1 MRCRWRA
8 RSTDAEAATRIPRST
23 ASRTIPAARQT
34 RRTVPMTSMAAAGL
48 PLLAMLASRTSA
60 PPVAAAGAVAPK
72 AIRAPTAAS
81 PQPRPSACQ
90 SRIATAGERRGHEAA
105 ARALA
110 AGIQPTAIVARITTA
125 ADTTSPSGSPAERS
139 QCPQQCLGLGAGHAV
154 REPRERGLPVAG
166 LVQRAQH
173 ELGHVCFPAFCRTIV
188 PCPAIALPPGEAL
201 LGKAVEH
208 RHHSCVCQVPIS
220 EQAAHLANAQRVGG
234 LPEHIHYGALEL
246 PKSVH
251 PPILTRTNQAQGQRA
266 AGLAGVPR
274 LAGCGSGPVP
284 LTCVCDRA
292 KDRCQRRPCHPDGPW
307 GPARHAGLAT
317 GFTSLPRDAGPAW
330 RLHPAGRR
338 LACCRRA
345 RAGRARR

>member
-8 RSTDAEAATRIPRST
+8 RSTDAEAATRIQRST

-48 PLLAMLASRTSA
+48 PLLAMLASRSSA

-90 SRIATAGERRGHEAA
+90 SRIAAAGDRRGQEAA

-110 AGIQPTAIVARITTA
+110 AGMQPTAIVARTTTA
-125 ADTTSPSGSPAERS
+125 ADTTSPSGCPAERS
-139 QCPQQCLGLGAGHAV
+139 EGAQQCLRLGTGHAASES
-154 REPRERGLPVAG
+154 RQRSLPIAG

-173 ELGHVCFPAFCRTIV
+173 ELGHVCFPAFSGAIV
-188 PCPAIALPPGEAL
+188 PCTAIALPPGEAL

-208 RHHSCVCQVPIS
+208 RHHRGMCQLPIS
-220 EQAAHLANAQRVGG
+220 EQAAYLANAQRVGG
-234 LPEHIHYGALEL
+234 LPEHVHYGALKL

-251 PPILTRTNQAQGQRA
+251 PQILSLTNQTQGRRSAGPEPARQARPA
-266 AGLAGVPR
+266 AAAARG
-274 LAGCGSGPVP
+274 P
-284 LTCVCDRA
+284 LTCVCGRTQE
-292 KDRCQRRPCHPDGPW
+292 RCQC
-307 GPARHAGLAT
+307 
-317 GFTSLPRDAGPAW
+317 
-330 RLHPAGRR
+330 
-338 LACCRRA
+338 
-345 RAGRARR
+345 